1 MHKNGKIVYCTNTQ
15 RSERK
20 SSRNSFTLNQVE
32 SSKKIFIACRTHNI
46 TLTPEQFSFPAKE
59 DGFFYSIFH
68 WIVDVQTITSLNLL
82 PTHIFM
88 VDIFGRREAVEGGG
102 NNYSGKRKRDSIFF
116 THLLYIVEYIF
127 FLNILKLF

>member
-32 SSKKIFIACRTHNI
+32 SSKKIFIACRAHNI

-127 FLNILKLF
+127 FPIF